1 MYIKYFILSFLF
13 SFSIS
18 ISNSQNTTSM
28 KNNYLW
34 FDKQVGIE
42 NTELFNGLRYD
53 EEFRMENDNHKF
65 YKTLE
70 FLNGDIIYDRQPY
83 YDIQMKYDLYE
94 DQIIVNLI
102 TKSGNNIL
110 KLLNSKINRFTI
122 NGSEFI
128 KLSNSSIINSNEMI
142 SGIFE
147 TLFNS
152 TDFTLYKKNKK
163 KAKKIIT
170 KKYLYYTFKE
180 DNQYYGYQYKN
191 YYLIKSKKDWIKIFP
206 NQKKE
211 IQTFYNKNKLL
222 IQSDYDLFL
231 KQLSLKL
238 SNSIAYNTSLN

>member
-1 MYIKYFILSFLF
+1 MHIKYFILSFLF

-18 ISNSQNTTSM
+18 ITNSQNTISL
-28 KNNYLW
+28 KDNYLW

-42 NTELFNGLRYD
+42 NTGLFNGLRYD

-110 KLLNSKINRFTI
+110 KLLNSKINSFAI

-128 KLSNSSIINSNEMI
+128 KLSNSSIINSNEII
-142 SGIFE
+142 SGVYE

-152 TDFTLYKKNKK
+152 PNFTLYKKNKK

-170 KKYLYYTFKE
+170 KKYLYYTLK
-180 DNQYYGYQYKN
+180 DHSQYYYYQNKN

-206 NQKKE
+206 NKKKE

-222 IQSDYDLFL
+222 IQSNNDLFL